1 MSCFYCSVV
10 SLVEPSRPLSVS
22 ISSVT
27 ARSVTISW
35 EPPVQPNGNIS
46 AYRVFIRQSDGDEI
60 PHSMKFSATSLR
72 LMSLKPYT
80 TYDVEVFA
88 VNIRS
93 IDNHTL
99 NGQRSNV
106 TTFTTS
112 QSGTAYSTCVQSS
125 MTEESFNCIICIVAP
140 TEPVLLKTSFTP
152 PTSLTVTWDQ
162 PVEPNGVLKYY
173 NVRYLQLG
181 GNDSFMMLP
190 NVKDRT
196 VLFNVTYGGFYLI
209 QVTASYRYYE

>member
-1 MSCFYCSVV
+1 MLF

-22 ISSVT
+22 ISSVA

-35 EPPVQPNGNIS
+35 KPPMQPNGNIS
-46 AYRVFIRQSDGDEI
+46 AYQVFIRQSDGDEI
-60 PHSMKFSATSLR
+60 PHSVKFSATSLR

-80 TYDVEVFA
+80 TYLVEVIA

-112 QSGTAYSTCVQSS
+112 QSGTAYSTYVCRAV
-125 MTEESFNCIICIVAP
+125 
-140 TEPVLLKTSFTP
+140 
-152 PTSLTVTWDQ
+152 
-162 PVEPNGVLKYY
+162 
-173 NVRYLQLG
+173 
-181 GNDSFMMLP
+181 
-190 NVKDRT
+190 
-196 VLFNVTYGGFYLI
+196 
-209 QVTASYRYYE
+209 

>member
-1 MSCFYCSVV
+1 MLF
-10 SLVEPSRPLSVS
+10 SLVEPSRPLSIS
-22 ISSVT
+22 ISSAA

-35 EPPVQPNGNIS
+35 KPPMQPNGNIS

-60 PHSMKFSATSLR
+60 PHSVKFSATSLR

-80 TYDVEVFA
+80 TYLVEVIA

-112 QSGTAYSTCVQSS
+112 QSGTAYSTYVCAEQYDRSHS
-125 MTEESFNCIICIVAP
+125 IV
-140 TEPVLLKTSFTP
+140 
-152 PTSLTVTWDQ
+152 
-162 PVEPNGVLKYY
+162 
-173 NVRYLQLG
+173 
-181 GNDSFMMLP
+181 
-190 NVKDRT
+190 
-196 VLFNVTYGGFYLI
+196 
-209 QVTASYRYYE
+209 